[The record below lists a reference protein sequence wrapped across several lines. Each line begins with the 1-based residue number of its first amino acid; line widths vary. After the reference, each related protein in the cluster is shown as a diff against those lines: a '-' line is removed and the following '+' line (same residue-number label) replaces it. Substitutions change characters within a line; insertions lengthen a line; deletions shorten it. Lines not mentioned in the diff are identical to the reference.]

1 MIKTILASCLILL
14 FTSQYVETRLPLEL
28 EQIYKFHKKVR
39 KGLLNCKIP
48 GQPPARFLEKLKWSK
63 LLARKA
69 QKQANKCNFNSTDPD
84 DFVIGEYETIGQNIA
99 EYPTIEQALKEWFDE
114 HHNYNFEKNLCNGD
128 CKNYKQTSFDIEL
141 YPFDIHNSK
150 LLSSVTFL
158 LLWK

>member
-99 EYPTIEQALKEWFDE
+99 EYPTIEQLVIIINVYIILIRKL
-114 HHNYNFEKNLCNGD
+114 Y
-128 CKNYKQTSFDIEL
+128 QSF
-141 YPFDIHNSK
+141 
-150 LLSSVTFL
+150 
-158 LLWK
+158 